1 MTIHSTREAATHIRG
16 LIERWTTSMHEKD
29 IDGVL
34 ADHAEDMVM

>member
-16 LIERWTTSMHEKD
+16 LIERWTTSVHEKD

>member
-1 MTIHSTREAATHIRG
+1 MTVHNTQEAATHIRG
-16 LIERWTTSMHEKD
+16 LIERWTTSVREQD